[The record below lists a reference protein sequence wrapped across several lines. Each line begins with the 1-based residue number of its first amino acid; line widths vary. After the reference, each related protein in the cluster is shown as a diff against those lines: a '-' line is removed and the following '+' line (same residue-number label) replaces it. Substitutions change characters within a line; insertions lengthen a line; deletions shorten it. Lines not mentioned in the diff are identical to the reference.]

1 MGWDFM
7 MTFLAIMT
15 GPLSRPFLSHQ
26 PEWVGIMLIII
37 AGVFLMALAIG
48 LAVRAN
54 APDEVPP
61 THAHDEPPGAS
72 HHHGPVGDRM

>member
-1 MGWDFM
+1 
-7 MTFLAIMT
+7 
-15 GPLSRPFLSHQ
+15 
-26 PEWVGIMLIII
+26 MLIII